1 MRAGRIFLHNQN
13 GSPILINVIVY
24 KRNIVL
30 LPIINSVRFIGFLI
44 DFISGP
50 VSAGF
55 TSAAAIVIA
64 TSQLKDLLGI
74 NIKANSFIGFW
85 DQLAMHIREIS
96 VGDGTLGITCM
107 IVLLLLRVS
116 S

>member
-1 MRAGRIFLHNQN
+1 MTRDRYFVVNRRVVVCVSREFQ
-13 GSPILINVIVY
+13 
-24 KRNIVL
+24 
-30 LPIINSVRFIGFLI
+30 GFLI

-74 NIKANSFIGFW
+74 NIKSSSFIGFW
-85 DQLAMHIREIS
+85 DQLAAHINEIS
-96 VGDGTLGITCM
+96 IGDGTLGITCM
-107 IVLLLLRVS
+107 VVLLLLRVS
-116 S
+116 CFVRRR

>member
-1 MRAGRIFLHNQN
+1 M
-13 GSPILINVIVY
+13 
-24 KRNIVL
+24 
-30 LPIINSVRFIGFLI
+30 FLI

-74 NIKANSFIGFW
+74 NIKSNSFIGFW
-85 DQLAMHIREIS
+85 DQLAMHIKEIS
-96 VGDGTLGITCM
+96 IGDGTLGITCM
-107 IVLLLLRVS
+107 VVLLLLRVS
-116 S
+116 YIHTSHSMASRKLGTLLTDH

>member
-1 MRAGRIFLHNQN
+1 MYFL
-13 GSPILINVIVY
+13 
-24 KRNIVL
+24 
-30 LPIINSVRFIGFLI
+30 GFLI

-74 NIKANSFIGFW
+74 NIKSSSFLGFW
-85 DQLAMHIREIS
+85 DQLAIHIKEVSI
-96 VGDGTLGITCM
+96 GDGTLGITCM

-116 S
+116 ITLSVDNYDVTRT

>member
-1 MRAGRIFLHNQN
+1 MDKLQLFVFL
-13 GSPILINVIVY
+13 
-24 KRNIVL
+24 
-30 LPIINSVRFIGFLI
+30 GFLI

-64 TSQLKDLLGI
+64 TSQLKDLLGV
-74 NIKANSFIGFW
+74 NIKSSSFLGFW
-85 DQLAMHIREIS
+85 DQLAVHFKEVSI
-96 VGDGTLGITCM
+96 GDGTLGIICM

-116 S
+116 IRSPRTIHHINVK